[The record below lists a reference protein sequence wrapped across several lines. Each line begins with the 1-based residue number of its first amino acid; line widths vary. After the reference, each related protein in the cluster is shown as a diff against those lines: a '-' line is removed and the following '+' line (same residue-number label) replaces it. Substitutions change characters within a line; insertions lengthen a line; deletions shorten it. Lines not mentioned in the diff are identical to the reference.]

1 MFAKINANSNGP
13 KTSELSALSHE
24 QAFSSEFR
32 YRRGAEIYGEAEP
45 AEFIYQVVE
54 GAVRSYKLLSDGR
67 RQIGAFHLPGDI
79 FGLENGSVHHSTAE
93 AIVHTTVWLLKRRGL
108 EDVAEGDVSV
118 THDLLRLITKNLQH
132 AEDHLLLLGRQTA
145 SEKVAALLC
154 EMDSRLSNSA
164 VMTLPMYRRDIA
176 DYLGLSLETVSR
188 ALSMLRDRGILS
200 FKNQTQREIVVLD
213 RSKLAQLANQP
224 ARRDPAFVA
233 KTRLSRQ
240 RRALPSF
247 QLLA

>member
-1 MFAKINANSNGP
+1 MFAKINANSIRP
-13 KTSELSALSHE
+13 KTSELSTLSRE
-24 QAFSSEFR
+24 QLFSSEYR
-32 YRRGAEIYGEAEP
+32 YRRGAEIFGEAEP

-54 GAVRSYKLLSDGR
+54 GAVLSYKLLSDGR

-79 FGLENGSVHHSTAE
+79 FGLENGSIHRFTAE

-118 THDLLRLITKNLQH
+118 THDLLRLTTKNLQH

-145 SEKVAALLC
+145 SEKVAAFLC